1 MRPDEHRSG
10 SASTGRLPVRRP
22 LAPRLMQL
30 LLPFSL
36 NMGGR
41 AGKASHANEGPRWHD
56 RARVSAPRRTG
67 RVDHDRGREPTIRV
81 RVPRNDEAASGDD
94 LTSSRIK
101 NYKRMKERRVLAAP
115 SVFARLSWSPWSF
128 TDRGFLANE
137 SVARVTGDTRSR
149 TQRHMRLDVRDGVV
163 NTSTVPASL
172 SDMSI
177 SNSSSNAIGD
187 LKASR
192 ESCAKAVTEQS
203 LWLEFVFVH
212 AQMWHDDAL
221 HVVNDGHASLQTA
234 GGHWYSQSR
243 GPAWNETSDRERP
256 L

>member
-1 MRPDEHRSG
+1 
-10 SASTGRLPVRRP
+10 
-22 LAPRLMQL
+22 
-30 LLPFSL
+30 
-36 NMGGR
+36 
-41 AGKASHANEGPRWHD
+41 
-56 RARVSAPRRTG
+56 
-67 RVDHDRGREPTIRV
+67 
-81 RVPRNDEAASGDD
+81 
-94 LTSSRIK
+94 
-101 NYKRMKERRVLAAP
+101 MKERRVLAAP

-172 SDMSI
+172 SDRSI

-203 LWLEFVFVH
+203 LWLEFVFIH

-221 HVVNDGHASLQTA
+221 HVVNDGMRP
-234 GGHWYSQSR
+234 SR
-243 GPAWNETSDRERP
+243 ELAVTGIVSHEDLRGTRRP
-256 L
+256 TESVPFRWG